1 MAESAK
7 EIIQVNL
14 EDEMRKS
21 YLDYA
26 MSVIV
31 GRALPDARDGL
42 KPVHRRVL
50 FAMNE
55 LGAHSNKP
63 YYKSARIVGD
73 VIGKYHPHGDQSVYD
88 TLVRMAQPFSLRYL
102 LVDGQ
107 GNFGSVDGDSAAAMR
122 YTEARMSR
130 LTHELMADIDKETV
144 DFQPNY
150 DEKELE
156 PTVMPTRFPNLL
168 VNGSAGIAVG
178 MATNIP
184 PHNLTETINA
194 CIALIDNPQIDVDGL
209 MEYIPGPDFPTA
221 GIVNGTSGI
230 VAGYRT
236 GRGRVRMR
244 AKAEIEIQDN
254 GREAIVVNE
263 IPYQVNKARL
273 IEKIAEL
280 VKEKKLEGISELRD
294 ESDKDGMRIYI
305 EIKRGEAA
313 DVVLNNL
320 YQQTQMES
328 VFGINMV
335 ALVDGR
341 PQLMNLKQML
351 EAFVRH
357 RREVVTRRTIF
368 ELRKARA
375 RAHILEGLT
384 VALANIDEMIEL
396 IKTSANPTEARERM
410 LAKRWDAGLVGA
422 LLGAA
427 GADASQP
434 EDLPAGVGLLADG
447 YQLTEVQATQILEM
461 RLHRLTG
468 LEQERLTEE
477 YKQLLDAI
485 AGLIRILENPDVL
498 LQLIREEL
506 ISIREEYGDARR
518 TEIRHSEEDLDI
530 LDLIAPEDVVVTLSH
545 AGYAKRQPVSAYR
558 AQRRGGRG
566 RSAAATKE
574 EDFID
579 QLWLVNTHDTLLTF
593 TSSGKVFWLPVY
605 QLPEAGPNARGRPI
619 INWIPL
625 ENGERVQAV
634 LPVREY
640 ADGRYVFFAT
650 RNGMVKKTPL
660 SEFAFQLKRG
670 KVAINLD
677 EGDALVGVALTDGE
691 RDVLLFASNGKT
703 VRFSERPKDDEAE
716 DGAIDEGAGEDNGD
730 DDVVLAEAVEDGD
743 DARSPRRKS
752 RGGVKPTGRSSRG
765 VRGIRLARSE
775 YVVSLIV
782 AEPAEG
788 QDEDA
793 EDVEL
798 ALEVEADADAEAV
811 VRNGD
816 EPDAYILTATENGYG
831 KRTPLAEYPRKGRG
845 TQGVIGIQTSGRN
858 GKLVGAVLLSTKD
871 EVLLISDGGT
881 LVRTRASE
889 ISRVG
894 RNTQGVTLIRLSK
907 GEKLQ
912 AVERLD
918 GSLVEEEPAEPLVGE
933 DGSIEAVSE
942 LPPET

>member
-1 MAESAK
+1 MAELAK
-7 EIIQVNL
+7 EIIPVNL
-14 EDEMRKS
+14 EDEMRRS

-31 GRALPDARDGL
+31 GRALPDVRDGL

-50 FAMNE
+50 FAMHE

-122 YTEARMSR
+122 YTEARMAR

-150 DEKELE
+150 DEKEQE

-184 PHNLTETINA
+184 PHNLNEVVNA
-194 CIALIDNPQIDVDGL
+194 LLALIDDPSIDIDGL
-209 MEYIPGPDFPTA
+209 MEHIPGPDFPTA
-221 GIVNGTSGI
+221 GIINGVGGI
-230 VAGYRT
+230 HLAYRT

-244 AKAEIEIQDN
+244 ARAEIEVADN
-254 GREAIVVNE
+254 GREAIAVSE

-294 ESDKDGMRIYI
+294 ESDKDGMRIFI
-305 EIKRGEAA
+305 EIKRGESAE
-313 DVVLNNL
+313 VVLNNL
-320 YQQTQMES
+320 YSQTQMES

-341 PQLMNLKQML
+341 PQLLNLKQIL
-351 EAFVRH
+351 QAFVRH

-396 IKTSANPTEARERM
+396 IKTSANPNEARERM
-410 LAKRWDAGLVGA
+410 LARTWQPGLVGA
-422 LLGAA
+422 LLAAA
-427 GADASQP
+427 GSDASRP
-434 EDLPAGVGLLADG
+434 EDLPMGVGLVDG
-447 YQLTEVQATQILEM
+447 SYQLTEIQAQQILEM

-468 LEQERLTEE
+468 LEQEKLTEE
-477 YKQLLDAI
+477 YKLLLETI
-485 AGLIRILENPDVL
+485 RGLIEILENPDVL
-498 LQLIREEL
+498 LQVIRTELENVKEEF
-506 ISIREEYGDARR
+506 GDARR
-518 TEIRHSEEDLDI
+518 SEIRASEEDLDI

-545 AGYAKRQPVSAYR
+545 SGYAKRQPVSAYR
-558 AQRRGGRG
+558 AQKRGGRG
-566 RSAAATKE
+566 RSAAATKD

-593 TSSGKVFWLPVY
+593 TSSGKVFWLPVH
-605 QLPEAGPNARGRPI
+605 QLPDAGPNARGRPI

-625 ENGERVQAV
+625 EAGEKVQAV

-640 ADGRYVFFAT
+640 GEGQFVFFAT
-650 RNGMVKKTPL
+650 RDGTVKKTPL
-660 SEFAFQLKRG
+660 TEFAYRLARG
-670 KVAINLD
+670 KKAINLD
-677 EGDALVGVALTDGE
+677 EGDALVGVALTDGQ

-703 VRFSERPKDDEAE
+703 VRF
-716 DGAIDEGAGEDNGD
+716 GEGK
-730 DDVVLAEAVEDGD
+730 V
-743 DARSPRRKS
+743 RS
-752 RGGVKPTGRSSRG
+752 TGRTSTG
-765 VRGIRLARSE
+765 VRGIRMPKGE
-775 YVVSLIV
+775 EVVSLIV
-782 AEPAEG
+782 AESAGGIEL
-788 QDEDA
+788 DE
-793 EDVEL
+793 EI
-798 ALEVEADADAEAV
+798 
-811 VRNGD
+811 GD
-816 EPDAYILTATENGYG
+816 EVIDDAIEVGTDVVEVVETVVDDGASSYILTATENGYG

-845 TQGVIGIQTSGRN
+845 TQGVIGIQTTERN
-858 GKLVGAVLLSTKD
+858 GKLVGAVLLGGND

-881 LVRTRASE
+881 LVRTRSSE

-918 GSLVEEEPAEPLVGE
+918 GSLAEEVDVTGE
-933 DGSIEAVSE
+933 VVAGDATDQ
-942 LPPET
+942 PTAP

>member
-1 MAESAK
+1 MAELAK
-7 EIIQVNL
+7 EIIPVNL
-14 EDEMRKS
+14 EDEMRRS

-31 GRALPDARDGL
+31 GRALPDVRDGL

-55 LGAHSNKP
+55 LGAHSNKAHF
-63 YYKSARIVGD
+63 KSARIVGD

-122 YTEARMSR
+122 YTEARMAR
-130 LTHELMADIDKETV
+130 LTDQLMADIDKETV
-144 DFQPNY
+144 DFQLNY
-150 DEKELE
+150 DEKEYE

-184 PHNLTETINA
+184 PHNLTEVIDGL
-194 CIALIDNPQIDVDGL
+194 IALINDPEIDVDGL
-209 MEYIPGPDFPTA
+209 MQYIPGPDFPTA
-221 GIVNGTSGI
+221 GIINGTSGI

-244 AKAEIEIQDN
+244 ARATIEVNDDT
-254 GREAIVVNE
+254 GRESIIVTE

-280 VKEKKLEGISELRD
+280 VKEKKLEGLSELRD
-294 ESDKDGMRIYI
+294 ESDKDGMRIYM
-305 EIKRGEAA
+305 EVKRGDSA

-341 PQLMNLKQML
+341 PQTLNLKQML
-351 EAFVRH
+351 EAFIRH

-368 ELRKARA
+368 DLRKARA

-396 IKTSANPTEARERM
+396 IKTSANPAEARERM
-410 LAKRWDAGLVGA
+410 LAKTWEPGLVGA
-422 LLGAA
+422 LLAA
-427 GADASQP
+427 SGADTSRP
-434 EDLPAGVGLLADG
+434 EDLPPGVGFLDG
-447 YQLTEVQATQILEM
+447 AYQLTEVQATQILEM

-468 LEQERLTEE
+468 LEQEKLTEE
-477 YKQLLDAI
+477 YKELLETI

-498 LQLIREEL
+498 LEVIRTELLNIKEEF
-506 ISIREEYGDARR
+506 GDARR
-518 TEIRHSEEDLDI
+518 SEIRHSEEDLDI
-530 LDLIAPEDVVVTLSH
+530 LDLIEPEDVVVTLSH
-545 AGYAKRQPVSAYR
+545 AGYAKRQPASAYR

-593 TSSGKVFWLPVY
+593 TSSGRVFWLSVY
-605 QLPEAGPNARGRPI
+605 QLPEAGSNARGRPI

-625 ENGERVQAV
+625 EAGERVQAV

-640 ADGRYVFFAT
+640 DEGHFVLFAT
-650 RNGMVKKTPL
+650 QDGTVKKTPL
-660 SEFAFQLKRG
+660 TEFAYRLARG
-670 KVAINLD
+670 KIAINLD
-677 EGDALVGVALTDGE
+677 EGDALVGVAMTDGS
-691 RDVLLFASNGKT
+691 RDVMLFASNGKA
-703 VRFSERPKDDEAE
+703 VRFAE
-716 DGAIDEGAGEDNGD
+716 KE
-730 DDVVLAEAVEDGD
+730 V
-743 DARSPRRKS
+743 RS
-752 RGGVKPTGRSSRG
+752 TGRNTTG
-765 VRGIRLARSE
+765 VRGIRLAKGEQVR
-775 YVVSLIV
+775 SLIV
-782 AEPAEG
+782 VEG
-788 QDEDA
+788 E
-793 EDVEL
+793 
-798 ALEVEADADAEAV
+798 
-811 VRNGD
+811 GD
-816 EPDAYILTATENGYG
+816 ILTASERGYG
-831 KRTPLAEYPRKGRG
+831 KRTPVEDYPRKGRG
-845 TQGVIGIQTSGRN
+845 TQGVIALQTSARN
-858 GKLVGAVLLSTKD
+858 GQLVGAVQLSD
-871 EVLLISDGGT
+871 HHEVLLISDGGT

-889 ISRVG
+889 ISQVG
-894 RNTQGVTLIRLSK
+894 RNTQGVTLIKLAK
-907 GEKLQ
+907 DETLQ

-918 GSLVEEEPAEPLVGE
+918 ASLDDDE
-933 DGSIEAVSE
+933 DASIEATES
-942 LPPET
+942 PSAPSPQA

>member
-1 MAESAK
+1 MTDLAQ
-7 EIIQVNL
+7 EIIPVNL
-14 EDEMRKS
+14 EDEMRRS

-31 GRALPDARDGL
+31 GRALPDVRDGL

-50 FAMNE
+50 HAMNE

-144 DFQPNY
+144 DFTPNY

-156 PTVMPTRFPNLL
+156 PSVMPTRFPNLL

-184 PHNLTETINA
+184 PHNLGEVVDA
-194 CIALIDNPQIDVDGL
+194 LIAMIDNPEIDIDGL

-221 GIVNGTSGI
+221 GIINGVGGI
-230 VAGYRT
+230 HLAYRT
-236 GRGRVRMR
+236 GRGRVRIR
-244 AKAEIEIQDN
+244 AKADVEVADN
-254 GREAIVVNE
+254 GRESIIVTE

-305 EIKRGEAA
+305 EIKRGDSAE
-313 DVVLNNL
+313 VVLNNL

-335 ALVDGR
+335 AIVAGR
-341 PQLMNLKQML
+341 PQLLNLRQIL

-368 ELRKARA
+368 ELRKARS

-396 IKTSANPTEARERM
+396 IKTSDNPQVARERM
-410 LAKRWDAGLVGA
+410 LARVWQPGLVGA

-427 GADASQP
+427 GAEASRP
-434 EDLPAGVGLLADG
+434 EDLPKGVGLLADG
-447 YQLTEVQATQILEM
+447 YQLTETQAQQILEM

-468 LEQERLTEE
+468 LEQEKLTEE
-477 YKQLLDAI
+477 YKLLLGTI
-485 AGLIRILENPDVL
+485 RGLIEILEDPEVL
-498 LQLIREEL
+498 LEVIRTELRNVKEEFN
-506 ISIREEYGDARR
+506 DARR
-518 TEIRHSEEDLDI
+518 SEIRASEEDLDI

-545 AGYAKRQPVSAYR
+545 SGYAKRQPVTAYR
-558 AQRRGGRG
+558 AQKRGGRG
-566 RSAAATKE
+566 RNAATIKD

-593 TSSGKVFWLPVY
+593 TSAGRVFWLPVY
-605 QLPEAGPNARGRPI
+605 QLPDAGPNARGRPI
-619 INWIPL
+619 INWIAL
-625 ENGERVQAV
+625 EEGEKVQAV
-634 LPVREY
+634 VPVREY
-640 ADGRYVFFAT
+640 DGDRFVFFAT
-650 RNGMVKKTPL
+650 RNGTVKKTPL
-660 SEFAFQLKRG
+660 TEFAYRLARG
-670 KVAINLD
+670 KIAINLD
-677 EGDALVGVALTDGE
+677 DGDALVNAALTDGN
-691 RDVLLFASNGKT
+691 RDIMLFASNGKA
-703 VRFSERPKDDEAE
+703 VRFDEA
-716 DGAIDEGAGEDNGD
+716 
-730 DDVVLAEAVEDGD
+730 AV
-743 DARSPRRKS
+743 
-752 RGGVKPTGRSSRG
+752 RGMGRTATG
-765 VRGIRLARSE
+765 VRGIRLAQGESVCSL
-775 YVVSLIV
+775 VVV
-782 AEPAEG
+782 EG
-788 QDEDA
+788 D
-793 EDVEL
+793 
-798 ALEVEADADAEAV
+798 
-811 VRNGD
+811 GD
-816 EPDAYILTATENGYG
+816 ILTASERGYG
-831 KRTPLAEYPRKGRG
+831 KRTPLGEYPKKGRG
-845 TQGVIGIQTSGRN
+845 TQGVIALQTTARN
-858 GKLVGAVLLSTKD
+858 GKLVGAIQLSD
-871 EVLLISDGGT
+871 QHEVLLISDGGT

-889 ISRVG
+889 ISQVG
-894 RNTQGVTLIRLSK
+894 RNTQGVTLIRL
-907 GEKLQ
+907 GEGETLQ
-912 AVERLD
+912 AIERVDASLEQSDETVPAAIAVD
-918 GSLVEEEPAEPLVGE
+918 GGE
-933 DGSIEAVSE
+933 AHPEA
-942 LPPET
+942 